1 MLPVLAILF
10 LGVIDLGRAYHLKNQ
25 LKNAAREG
33 AIYGQTHPLSQTTL
47 PASNDPAVPCANE
60 QSIQARGEGELQ
72 ASGQQDPKNLVITVS
87 PSTTCNV
94 AVADGPDA
102 DSVPDLDSTEELTV
116 SVSAD
121 FDLLTPLISSMF
133 GSPMKITET
142 VTVEIQ

>member
-1 MLPVLAILF
+1 MLPVMAILL

-33 AIYGQTHPLSQTTL
+33 AIYGQTHPLSQTIL
-47 PASNDPAVPCANE
+47 PASNNPSVPCANE
-60 QSIQARGEGELQ
+60 QSIQARADGELQ
-72 ASGQQDPKNLVITVS
+72 ESGQQNPENVVITVS

-94 AVADGPDA
+94 RVADGTDA
-102 DSVPDLDSTEELTV
+102 DTVPDLDSTEELTV

-121 FDLLTPLISSMF
+121 FDLLTPLVSSMF
-133 GSPMKITET
+133 GSPMTITET